1 MTATTTARDGA
12 EAGPRTAF
20 AVLAALSFCHLLNDT
35 IQSLLPAL
43 YPVFQENY
51 ALTFTQIGFLHFA
64 FQVTASIL
72 QPAVGLVTD
81 RRPMFRLATAGM
93 AASLVG
99 LLVLASAWHYA
110 ALVAAAMMVGIGSA
124 IFHPDSS
131 RVARA
136 ASGGRFG
143 FAQSLF
149 QVGGNTGTALGPLLA
164 AWVVLP
170 LGQGSVAWFSVL
182 ALVAMVLLW
191 NVGTWARAH
200 HRRSAARRAAAVEAW
215 PLSRRRTYFVIA
227 VLGLLVFSKYVYVA
241 SLTSYYTFFLI
252 EKFGVSV
259 QTSQVLLFVFLGA
272 IALGTF
278 AGGPVGDRIGRKPVI
293 WVSILGVLPFTL
305 VLPYAGLVSTVVL
318 TFVIGV
324 VIASAFSAI
333 LVYAQ
338 ALVPGKVGTISGL
351 FFGFAFGIAGIGAAL
366 LGVLADAKGIGFV
379 YQVCAFLPAIGLV
392 TVLLPDDRALRHR

>member
-1 MTATTTARDGA
+1 MTATSPSVETAGA
-12 EAGPRTAF
+12 RTAF
-20 AVLAALSFCHLLNDT
+20 AVLIALSLCHLLNDT

-43 YPVFQENY
+43 YPVFQKTY

-64 FQVTASIL
+64 FQVTASVL

-81 RRPMFRLATAGM
+81 RRPMFRLASLGM
-93 AASLVG
+93 GASLLG
-99 LLVLASAWHYA
+99 LLVLAAAGHYG
-110 ALVAAAMMVGIGSA
+110 LLLAAAMLIGLGSA

-149 QVGGNTGTALGPLLA
+149 QVGGNTGTAIGPLLA

-170 LGQGSVAWFSVL
+170 FGQSSVAWFSIL

-191 NVGTWARAH
+191 NVGTWAKEH
-200 HRRSAARRAAAVEAW
+200 HRQRAARRAVAPETM
-215 PLSRRRTYFVIA
+215 PLPRRRTIFVIA
-227 VLGLLVFSKYVYVA
+227 ILGLLVFSKYVYVA

-259 QTSQVLLFVFLGA
+259 QTSQLLLFVFLA
-272 IALGTF
+272 AVALGTF
-278 AGGPVGDRIGRKPVI
+278 AGGPIGDRVGRKAVI

-305 VLPYAGLVSTVVL
+305 ALPHANLTWTVVL
-318 TFVIGV
+318 TAIIGV
-324 VIASAFSAI
+324 TIASAFSAI
-333 LVYAQ
+333 IVFAQ
-338 ALVPGKVGTISGL
+338 QLVPGRVGMISGL

-366 LGVLADAKGIGFV
+366 LGMLADARGIAFV
-379 YQVCAFLPAIGLV
+379 YQVCAFLPAIGLL
-392 TVLLPDDRALRHR
+392 TVLLPDDRELRLA